1 MKPRTEISMQLYE
14 MMLER
19 GYPEN
24 LCELVTRNLNTDYT
38 ATRMIAY
45 LSHYS
50 YLPDIEVVDEMLA
63 ILSDRNAI
71 IQKKE
76 AEAALNAFMKSV
88 EEALVSGDKVQLVGF
103 GTFETRE
110 RAAREGRNP
119 RTKEPLTIPAST
131 VPVFK
136 AGKELKEKVNK

>member
-1 MKPRTEISMQLYE
+1 MKPRTEISMQLYD

-24 LCELVTRNLNTDYT
+24 LCDLVIRNLNTDYT

-50 YLPDIEVVDEMLA
+50 CLPEVEVVDEMLA

-71 IQKKE
+71 MRKKE
-76 AEAALNAFMKSV
+76 AEHAQAKIN
-88 EEALVSGDKVQLVGF
+88 DIYRF
-103 GTFETRE
+103 GLDIE
-110 RAAREGRNP
+110 
-119 RTKEPLTIPAST
+119 
-131 VPVFK
+131 
-136 AGKELKEKVNK
+136 